1 MHLLWS
7 SGTEMRDCRVSLGC
21 ASPFL
26 SVQNFLDGDMRSR
39 AEVMRREVA
48 ALEKAFSCVRSVA
61 ANKVARAQGKGRA
74 TRLDKL

>member
-7 SGTEMRDCRVSLGC
+7 NGTEMRDRGVSLAC

-39 AEVMRREVA
+39 VEVMRREIA
-48 ALEKAFSCVRSVA
+48 ALEKSFSCVRSVA
-61 ANKVARAQGKGRA
+61 ANKVARAQGKGG
-74 TRLDKL
+74 TSRLDKL

>member
-1 MHLLWS
+1 MHL
-7 SGTEMRDCRVSLGC
+7 TRDGGVSLGF

-26 SVQNFLDGDMRSR
+26 SVQNFLDGGGMRSR

-74 TRLDKL
+74 SRLDKL